1 MAAVLDNNT
10 KASVHYAAEDVE
22 LSDGAASGSD
32 VVDASVP
39 SKYRGTEEDQMQMKI
54 MGRTQET
61 RRMFTAVTM
70 LGFGSTMMTTWVCD
84 STYDCMACPGD
95 TG

>member
-1 MAAVLDNNT
+1 MAAVFDNTT
-10 KASVHYAAEDVE
+10 KTSVHYAAKDVE
-22 LSDGAASGSD
+22 LSDAAVSSDD

-39 SKYRGTEEDQMQMKI
+39 SKYRGTEEDRLQMKI

-70 LGFGSTMMTTWVCD
+70 LGFGSTMMTTWVRD
-84 STYDCMACPGD
+84 FTA
-95 TG
+95 